1 MLSTTM
7 LALIGC
13 GGGAE
18 TETKAAVVNPA
29 QPVSDWQLIWS
40 DEFEGGSPDSR
51 YWTYEEGLVRNRE
64 LQWYQAEDA
73 FVSKK
78 N

>member
-1 MLSTTM
+1 M
-7 LALIGC
+7 LALFILNSI
-13 GGGAE
+13 AIF
-18 TETKAAVVNPA
+18 TNIS
-29 QPVSDWQLIWS
+29 QPIPPEYELIWS

-51 YWTYEEGLVRNRE
+51 HWTYEEGLVRNRE

>member
-1 MLSTTM
+1 M
-7 LALIGC
+7 LALFILNSI
-13 GGGAE
+13 AIF
-18 TETKAAVVNPA
+18 TNIS
-29 QPVSDWQLIWS
+29 QPIPPEYELVWS